1 LKEKPNPTCTKCGEA
16 MTFVAELK
24 AEKGEKKITVRVFS
38 CTKCQTFDHVIV
50 EGAIS
55 QSG

>member
-1 LKEKPNPTCTKCGEA
+1 

-24 AEKGEKKITVRVFS
+24 AEKGEKKIAVRVFS

-50 EGAIS
+50 ES
-55 QSG
+55 PVEKP